1 MPIERAVDPG
11 CVTKEAESTPAGGHA
26 LVVYE
31 SFFGNTAHIAEAVAG
46 ALRLEGWSARVVNV
60 AHAGDA
66 DVDGVD
72 LLVVG
77 APTHAFSMSRP
88 STRTEAV
95 DRGGSGDY
103 ERGGMREW
111 LEELPAAS
119 SPDPLA
125 ATFDTRASKV
135 RHLPA
140 SAARTAGRALRRKGF
155 RVLGKP
161 AGFIV
166 QDVEGPLESRETEHA
181 IAWGRAIVR
190 EAETTIAARRTSRV

>member
-1 MPIERAVDPG
+1 
-11 CVTKEAESTPAGGHA
+11 VTNQAESTPAGGRA

-46 ALRLEGWSARVVNV
+46 ALRLEGWTARVLDV
-60 AHAGDA
+60 AEVGDA
-66 DVDGVD
+66 DVDGID

-111 LEELPAAS
+111 LEELPATS
-119 SPDPLA
+119 SSERLA
-125 ATFDTRASKV
+125 ATFDTRVSKV

-140 SAARTAGRALRRKGF
+140 SAARTAARAIRRKGF
-155 RVLGKP
+155 PLVGKP

-166 QDVEGPLESRETEHA
+166 QDVEGPLESRKTEHA
-181 IAWGRAIVR
+181 IAWGRAIVH
-190 EAETTIAARRTSRV
+190 EAETTIATQRTSPV

>member
-1 MPIERAVDPG
+1 VSNQ
-11 CVTKEAESTPAGGHA
+11 AESTPASGQA

-31 SFFGNTAHIAEAVAG
+31 SFFGNTAHVADAVAG
-46 ALRLEGWSARVVNV
+46 ALRLEGWSARVVDV
-60 AHAGDA
+60 AQVCDA
-66 DVDGVD
+66 DMDGVD

-88 STRTEAV
+88 STRAEAV
-95 DRGGSGDY
+95 DRGGRGDY

-111 LEELPAAS
+111 LEELPVAT
-119 SPDPLA
+119 SPERIA
-125 ATFDTRASKV
+125 ATFDTRVSKV

-140 SAARTAGRALRRKGF
+140 SAARTAARTLRHKGF
-155 RVLGKP
+155 QVLGKP

-190 EAETTIAARRTSRV
+190 ETENTIAAHRMSVV

>member
-1 MPIERAVDPG
+1 
-11 CVTKEAESTPAGGHA
+11 VTNQAESTPTGGRA

-31 SFFGNTAHIAEAVAG
+31 SFFGNTAHIADAVAG
-46 ALRLEGWSARVVNV
+46 ALRLDGWSARVVDV
-60 AHAGDA
+60 ARFDDAKVAGI
-66 DVDGVD
+66 D

-88 STRTEAV
+88 STRTEAAE
-95 DRGGSGDY
+95 RGGRGDY

-111 LEELPAAS
+111 LEELSAAS
-119 SPDPLA
+119 SPEPLA
-125 ATFDTRASKV
+125 ATFDTRVSKV

-140 SAARTAGRALRRKGF
+140 SAARTAARTLRRKGF
-155 RVLGKP
+155 RLLGKP

-181 IAWGRAIVR
+181 IAWARAIVR

>member
-1 MPIERAVDPG
+1 
-11 CVTKEAESTPAGGHA
+11 VTNQAESTPAGGRA

-46 ALRLEGWSARVVNV
+46 ALRLEGWTARVLDV
-60 AHAGDA
+60 AEVGDA
-66 DVDGVD
+66 DVDGID

-111 LEELPAAS
+111 LEELPATS
-119 SPDPLA
+119 SSERLA
-125 ATFDTRASKV
+125 ATFDTRVSKV

-140 SAARTAGRALRRKGF
+140 SAARTAARAIRRKGF
-155 RVLGKP
+155 PLVGKP

-181 IAWGRAIVR
+181 IAWGRAIVH
-190 EAETTIAARRTSRV
+190 EAETTIAAQRTSPV